1 MGCATLSLEYF
12 TFSCHLTDQNGILRR
27 KRAGMKFIPRFFN
40 PPQQSYFLFGPRGTG
55 KSTWLK
61 AEYPQAL
68 WIDLLNLDVL
78 RFYLAAPERLRETAD
93 ALSNDS
99 VIVIDEV
106 QKAPDILS
114 EVHGLIEQ
122 KRGLKFVLTGSSA
135 RKLKRAGVDLL
146 AGRALLKYM
155 PPFFAGELGS
165 HFSLKKA
172 LEVGMVP
179 LVMLSDHPE
188 ETLKTYAGIY
198 LKEEVYA
205 ESLVRKIEDFA
216 RFLEVISFSHANQIN
231 LSNIARECEISRKT
245 IENYLQILQD
255 LLLAFLIPVFSQRA
269 QRALS
274 HHPKLYIFDAGV
286 FRSLRPQSL
295 KDQGVE
301 LQGAALEGLVA
312 QHIKAW
318 MNSQIGNYQLS
329 FWRTRSGLEVDFIA
343 LGPEGFWAI
352 EVKNSP
358 RVHAQDLRSLEEFK
372 KDYPEC
378 TPLLL
383 FRGEHRLIKK
393 GILCIPCEEF
403 LLQIHPDKKTL
414 F

>member
-1 MGCATLSLEYF
+1 MEF
-12 TFSCHLTDQNGILRR
+12 V
-27 KRAGMKFIPRFFN
+27 PRFFK
-40 PPQQSYFLFGPRGTG
+40 PPKQSYFLFGPRGTG

-61 AEYPQAL
+61 SEYPTAL

-78 RFYLAAPERLRETAD
+78 RFYLAAPERLREVVG
-93 ALSNDS
+93 ALPDDS

-106 QKAPDILS
+106 QKIPEILS

-122 KRGLKFVLTGSSA
+122 KRGLKFILTGSSA

-165 HFSLKKA
+165 HFNLQKA

-179 LVMLSDHPE
+179 LIILSESPKE
-188 ETLKTYAGIY
+188 VLQTYAGIY

-205 ESLVRKIEDFA
+205 EGLVRRIDDFA

-245 IENYLQILQD
+245 IEGYMQILQD
-255 LLLAFLIPVFSQRA
+255 LLLAFIVPIFSQRA
-269 QRALS
+269 QRVLS
-274 HHPKLYIFDAGV
+274 QHPKLYLFDAGV

-295 KDQGVE
+295 KDQSLE

-318 MNSQIGNYQLS
+318 INSQVGNYQIS
-329 FWRTRSGLEVDFIA
+329 FWRTQGGLEVDFIV

-352 EVKNSP
+352 EVKNSS
-358 RVHAQDLRSLEEFK
+358 RIHSRDLRSLKEFK

-378 TPLLL
+378 VPLLL
-383 FRGEHRLIKK
+383 FRGSTRLKK
-393 GILCIPCEEF
+393 DGILCIPCEEF
-403 LLQIHPDKKTL
+403 LLQIHPDKKAL

>member
-1 MGCATLSLEYF
+1 ME
-12 TFSCHLTDQNGILRR
+12 
-27 KRAGMKFIPRFFN
+27 FIPRFFK
-40 PPQQSYFLFGPRGTG
+40 PPKQSYFLFGPRGTG

-61 AEYPQAL
+61 AQYPNAL

-78 RFYLAAPERLRETAD
+78 RQYLAAPERLRQVAA
-93 ALSNDS
+93 ALPDGSQ
-99 VIVIDEV
+99 IVIDEV
-106 QKAPDILS
+106 QKIPDILS
-114 EVHGLIEQ
+114 EVHALIEQ
-122 KRGLKFVLTGSSA
+122 KRGLQFILTGSSA

-146 AGRALLKYM
+146 AGRALLKHM

-165 HFSLKKA
+165 LFSLQRA
-172 LEVGMVP
+172 LEIGMVP
-179 LVMLSDHPE
+179 LITLSESAE
-188 ETLKTYAGIY
+188 EVLKTYAGIY

-231 LSNIARECEISRKT
+231 LANIARECEISRKT

-255 LLLAFLIPVFSQRA
+255 LLLAFTIPVFSQRA

-274 HHPKLYIFDAGV
+274 HHPKLYIFDVGV

-295 KDQGVE
+295 KDLGPEIQG
-301 LQGAALEGLVA
+301 GALEGLVA
-312 QHIKAW
+312 QHLKGW
-318 MNSQIGNYQLS
+318 LDSQTGNYQMS
-329 FWRTRSGLEVDFIA
+329 FWRTRSGLEVDFIV

-352 EVKNSP
+352 EVKNSNKIHP
-358 RVHAQDLRSLEEFK
+358 QDLRNLETFK
-372 KDYPEC
+372 EDYPEC

-383 FRGEHRLIKK
+383 YRGSTRLKQK
-393 GILCIPCEEF
+393 EVLCIPCEEF
-403 LLQIHPDKKTL
+403 LLQIHPNKKL